1 MELRHLRYF
10 VAVAEELSFTRAAS
24 RLHTAQPSLSQQIR
38 QLENEVGVP
47 LFERT
52 RHHVRLTAAGR
63 LFLSEAQEI
72 LSRVDRA
79 VRRAAR
85 AAAGE
90 VELSVGTFPAADVK
104 VLPRLRPLIA
114 ARLPHLHLVLHSK
127 YAVDPI
133 SGLRQGRLDVAFLR
147 GPLVESELIVTEIAH
162 EPIMVVLP
170 ADHALAGKKRIRV
183 GPHRHDFAA
192 FRFRGSS
199 RPDCTTRSATFC
211 QQANVP
217 IHSVHEADN
226 VVSHL
231 HMVAAGLGFAL
242 LPDYVGTLLP
252 AGVVMKPL
260 DWDPVPDGH
269 HRDGAPPRD
278 AAACAAGV
286 SRPRRRGVRR
296 AARPATSDRP
306 SQKVLAPP
314 FTR

>member
-38 QLENEVGVP
+38 QLEHEVGVS

-52 RHHVRLTAAGR
+52 RHHVRLTPAGR

-90 VELSVGTFPAADVK
+90 VELAVGTFPAADVK

-133 SGLRQGRLDVAFLR
+133 SGLRQGRLDIAFLR
-147 GPLVESELIVTEIAH
+147 GPLVEPELAVTEIAR

-170 ADHALAGKKRIRV
+170 ASHPLAGKKRIRV
-183 GPHRHDFAA
+183 DRIDTLRCIPTSRLVAPGLHDAV
-192 FRFRGSS
+192 
-199 RPDCTTRSATFC
+199 ATFC

-217 IHSVHEADN
+217 IHLVHGADN

-260 DWDPVPDGH
+260 DWDPVP
-269 HRDGAPPRD
+269 AVTIVM
-278 AAACAAGV
+278 A
-286 SRPRRRGVRR
+286 RRREPAAPALQTFLELVGDEFGVARDMPHLTVR
-296 AARPATSDRP
+296 ARKS
-306 SQKVLAPP
+306 
-314 FTR
+314 

>member
-24 RLHTAQPSLSQQIR
+24 RLRTAQPSLSQQIR
-38 QLENEVGVP
+38 QLEHEVGVA

-63 LFLSEAQEI
+63 LFLDEAREI
-72 LSRVDRA
+72 LSRVERA
-79 VRRAAR
+79 ARRAAR

-104 VLPRLRPLIA
+104 ILPRLRPLMA

-133 SGLRQGRLDVAFLR
+133 SGLRHGRLDVAFLR
-147 GPLVESELIVTEIAH
+147 GPLVEPELVVTDILR
-162 EPIMVVLP
+162 EPIMVLLP
-170 ADHALAGKKRIRV
+170 ASHELASRKRIRLDRIETLFCIPISRLVAPGLHDAV
-183 GPHRHDFAA
+183 G
-192 FRFRGSS
+192 
-199 RPDCTTRSATFC
+199 TFC
-211 QQANVP
+211 QRANVR

-252 AGVVMKPL
+252 PGVVMKPL
-260 DWDPVPDGH
+260 DWDPVPSVSIVMARRREPASQPLQALLDLVSEAFGV
-269 HRDGAPPRD
+269 PRD
-278 AAACAAGV
+278 I
-286 SRPRRRGVRR
+286 PHLTVR
-296 AARPATSDRP
+296 ARKS
-306 SQKVLAPP
+306 
-314 FTR
+314 

>member
-24 RLHTAQPSLSQQIR
+24 RLRTAQPSLSQQIR
-38 QLENEVGVP
+38 QLEHEVGVA

-63 LFLSEAQEI
+63 LFLDEAREI
-72 LSRVDRA
+72 LSRVERA
-79 VRRAAR
+79 ARRAAR

-104 VLPRLRPLIA
+104 ILPRLRPLIA

-133 SGLRQGRLDVAFLR
+133 SGLRHGRVDVAFLR
-147 GPLVESELIVTEIAH
+147 GPLVEPELVVTDILR
-162 EPIMVVLP
+162 EPIMVLLP
-170 ADHALAGKKRIRV
+170 ASHELASRKRIRLDRIETLFCIPISRLVAPGLHDAV
-183 GPHRHDFAA
+183 G
-192 FRFRGSS
+192 
-199 RPDCTTRSATFC
+199 TFC
-211 QQANVP
+211 QRANVRT
-217 IHSVHEADN
+217 HSVLEADN

-252 AGVVMKPL
+252 PGVVMKPL
-260 DWDPVPDGH
+260 DWDPVPTVSIVMA
-269 HRDGAPPRD
+269 RRREPAPQPLQAFLDLVSEAFGVPRD
-278 AAACAAGV
+278 I
-286 SRPRRRGVRR
+286 PHLTVR
-296 AARPATSDRP
+296 ARKS
-306 SQKVLAPP
+306 
-314 FTR
+314 

>member
-1 MELRHLRYF
+1 M
-10 VAVAEELSFTRAAS
+10 AVAEELSFTRAAS
-24 RLHTAQPSLSQQIR
+24 RLRTAQPSHSQQIR
-38 QLENEVGVP
+38 QLEHEVGVA

-63 LFLSEAQEI
+63 LFLDEAREI
-72 LSRVDRA
+72 LSRVERA
-79 VRRAAR
+79 ARRGAR

-104 VLPRLRPLIA
+104 ILPRLRPLIA

-133 SGLRQGRLDVAFLR
+133 SGLRHGRVDVAFLR
-147 GPLVESELIVTEIAH
+147 GPLVEPELVVTDILR
-162 EPIMVVLP
+162 EPIMVLLP
-170 ADHALAGKKRIRV
+170 ASHELASRKRIRLDRIETLFCIPISRLVAPGLHDAV
-183 GPHRHDFAA
+183 G
-192 FRFRGSS
+192 
-199 RPDCTTRSATFC
+199 TFC
-211 QQANVP
+211 QRANVR

-260 DWDPVPDGH
+260 DCESVPT
-269 HRDGAPPRD
+269 
-278 AAACAAGV
+278 V
-286 SRPRRRGVRR
+286 SVVMARRRESAPAPLQAFLDLVAEAFPAIGSTESERSGRPVRDIAHLTVR
-296 AARPATSDRP
+296 ATKS
-306 SQKVLAPP
+306 
-314 FTR
+314 

>member
-52 RHHVRLTAAGR
+52 RHHVRLTAAGK
-63 LFLSEAQEI
+63 LFLSDAQEI

-104 VLPRLRPLIA
+104 VLPRLRPLLA
-114 ARLPHLHLVLHSK
+114 ARLPQLHLVLHSK
-127 YAVDPI
+127 YAVDPVA
-133 SGLRQGRLDVAFLR
+133 GLRQGRLDVAFLR
-147 GPLVESELIVTEIAH
+147 RPLVEADLIGTAIAR

-183 GPHRHDFAA
+183 DHIDTLRCIPTSRLVAPGLHDAVAA
-192 FRFRGSS
+192 
-199 RPDCTTRSATFC
+199 FC

-217 IHSVHEADN
+217 IHSVHGADN

-242 LPDYVGTLLP
+242 LPDYVGTILP
-252 AGVVMKPL
+252 AGVVMRPL
-260 DWDPVPDGH
+260 DWDPVP
-269 HRDGAPPRD
+269 AVTIVM
-278 AAACAAGV
+278 A
-286 SRPRRRGVRR
+286 RRRETPAPTLQAFLDLVAEISVPQPKDLPHLTVRGR
-296 AARPATSDRP
+296 KS
-306 SQKVLAPP
+306 
-314 FTR
+314 

>member
-147 GPLVESELIVTEIAH
+147 GPVVEPELVVTDIAH

-170 ADHALAGKKRIRV
+170 AGHALAGKKRIRV
-183 GPHRHDFAA
+183 DRIDTLRCIPISRLVAPGLHDAV
-192 FRFRGSS
+192 G
-199 RPDCTTRSATFC
+199 TFC

-252 AGVVMKPL
+252 AGAVMKPL
-260 DWDPVPDGH
+260 DWDPVPTVTIVM
-269 HRDGAPPRD
+269 A
-278 AAACAAGV
+278 
-286 SRPRRRGVRR
+286 RRRETPPPGLQAFLDLVGDAFSPGRDMPHLTVR
-296 AARPATSDRP
+296 ATKS
-306 SQKVLAPP
+306 
-314 FTR
+314 

>member
-38 QLENEVGVP
+38 QLEDEVGVP

-52 RHHVRLTAAGR
+52 RHRVRLTAAGR
-63 LFLSEAQEI
+63 LFLVDAQEI
-72 LSRVDRA
+72 LSRVERA

-90 VELSVGTFPAADVK
+90 AELSVGTFPAADVK

-114 ARLPHLHLVLHSK
+114 ARLPQLHLVLHSK

-133 SGLRQGRLDVAFLR
+133 TGLRQGRLDVAFVR
-147 GPLVESELIVTEIAH
+147 GPLVEPDLIVTEIVR

-170 ADHALAGKKRIRV
+170 ADHSLAGKKRVRV
-183 GPHRHDFAA
+183 DRIDTLRCIPTSRLVSPGLHDAV
-192 FRFRGSS
+192 
-199 RPDCTTRSATFC
+199 ATFC

-217 IHSVHEADN
+217 LHPIHGADN

-242 LPDYVGTLLP
+242 LPDYVGTILP

-260 DWDPVPDGH
+260 DWEPVP
-269 HRDGAPPRD
+269 AVVIVM
-278 AAACAAGV
+278 A
-286 SRPRRRGVRR
+286 RRRETPAPALQAFLDLVAESIN
-296 AARPATSDRP
+296 AATDLPHLT
-306 SQKVLAPP
+306 
-314 FTR
+314 TRGTKS

>member
-24 RLHTAQPSLSQQIR
+24 RLRTAQPSLSQQIR

-63 LFLSEAQEI
+63 TFLSETQEI

-79 VRRAAR
+79 VRRASR

-90 VELSVGTFPAADVK
+90 VELAVGTFPAADVK
-104 VLPRLRPLIA
+104 ILPRLRPLIA
-114 ARLPHLHLVLHSK
+114 ERMPHLHLVLHSK

-170 ADHALAGKKRIRV
+170 ADHALAGKKRIRADRIDALRCIPISRLVAPGLHDAV
-183 GPHRHDFAA
+183 G
-192 FRFRGSS
+192 
-199 RPDCTTRSATFC
+199 TFC
-211 QQANVP
+211 QQANVLM
-217 IHSVHEADN
+217 HSVHEADN

-260 DWDPVPDGH
+260 DWDPVPTVTIVMA
-269 HRDGAPPRD
+269 RRRQPAPPALQAFLDLVVKGSTCRET
-278 AAACAAGV
+278 CHI
-286 SRPRRRGVRR
+286 
-296 AARPATSDRP
+296 
-306 SQKVLAPP
+306 
-314 FTR
+314 

>member
-63 LFLSEAQEI
+63 LFLDEAREI
-72 LSRVDRA
+72 LSRVERA
-79 VRRAAR
+79 ARRAAR

-114 ARLPHLHLVLHSK
+114 ACLPHLHLVLHGK
-127 YAVDPI
+127 YAVDPV

-147 GPLVESELIVTEIAH
+147 GPLVEPELIVADIVR

-170 ADHALAGKKRIRV
+170 AGHPLAGKKRIRADRIETLRCIPISRLVAPALHDAV
-183 GPHRHDFAA
+183 G
-192 FRFRGSS
+192 
-199 RPDCTTRSATFC
+199 TFC

-252 AGVVMKPL
+252 AGAVLKPL
-260 DWDPVPDGH
+260 DWDPVPAVTIVMA
-269 HRDGAPPRD
+269 RRREAAPPSLQAFLDLVSEAFDTPRD
-278 AAACAAGV
+278 M
-286 SRPRRRGVRR
+286 PHLTVR
-296 AARPATSDRP
+296 ARKS
-306 SQKVLAPP
+306 
-314 FTR
+314 

>member
-38 QLENEVGVP
+38 QLEHEVGVP

-52 RHHVRLTAAGR
+52 RHHVRLTPAGR

-72 LSRVDRA
+72 LGRVERA

-114 ARLPHLHLVLHSK
+114 ARLPHLHLLLHSK

-147 GPLVESELIVTEIAH
+147 GPLVEPELIVTEIAR
-162 EPIMVVLP
+162 EPIMVLLP
-170 ADHALAGKKRIRV
+170 AGHPLAGKKRIRIDRIDTLRCIPTSRLV
-183 GPHRHDFAA
+183 APGLHDAV
-192 FRFRGSS
+192 
-199 RPDCTTRSATFC
+199 ATFC

-217 IHSVHEADN
+217 IHLVHGADN

-260 DWDPVPDGH
+260 DWDPVPAVSIVMA
-269 HRDGAPPRD
+269 RRRETPAPALQTFLTLVGDEFGVPRD
-278 AAACAAGV
+278 M
-286 SRPRRRGVRR
+286 PHLTVR
-296 AARPATSDRP
+296 ARKS
-306 SQKVLAPP
+306 
-314 FTR
+314 